1 MPNDTD
7 ELLLQRVAQGDQTA
21 IDVLFYKY
29 RDAAYR
35 VAYRLLNHDAD
46 ALDAVQEAF
55 IKIFRRAK
63 DFEQRSSFKTWLLRV
78 VSNAALDIGRARN
91 RRLNLLA
98 HTREHLAT
106 QSDRSFRSDPM
117 EQLIHEELQQALS
130 NALQELSHGQR
141 EVFVLHTDGGLTYR
155 EISESLNLSV
165 GTVMSRLFYARQK
178 LLKLLGKRAEL

>member
-1 MPNDTD
+1 
-7 ELLLQRVAQGDQTA
+7 
-21 IDVLFYKY
+21 
-29 RDAAYR
+29 
-35 VAYRLLNHDAD
+35 
-46 ALDAVQEAF
+46 
-55 IKIFRRAK
+55 
-63 DFEQRSSFKTWLLRV
+63 
-78 VSNAALDIGRARN
+78 
-91 RRLNLLA
+91 
-98 HTREHLAT
+98 
-106 QSDRSFRSDPM
+106 M